1 MRLKAPNVETAA
13 HPKTAIAVLAVALA
27 AIVMLVSVGL
37 AVAQQTKATRSA
49 IVEADDLV
57 INLDKDTWEFTG
69 NCKLNISAGH
79 TAQMTAPRM
88 SVQFSK
94 KMDQILQLIA
104 HGPVKFHVV
113 TKPNDEGVRRDIA
126 VSAQKQAIYREAA
139 QTVEII
145 GAAVADISTVGVQGE
160 AAHITGEKITANLKT
175 SQIFVDKPHM
185 KIETPLND

>member
-1 MRLKAPNVETAA
+1 MSLKTPIVEMHT
-13 HPKTAIAVLAVALA
+13 HPKRVLGVLTLVLAAL
-27 AIVMLVSVGL
+27 VLLVSVGP
-37 AVAQQTKATRSA
+37 AVAQQAKATRTA

-57 INLDKDTWEFTG
+57 IDLDKDTWEFTG

-88 SVQFSK
+88 SVQFSG

-104 HGPVKFHVV
+104 HGAVKFHVV
-113 TKPNDEGVRRDIA
+113 TRPNAEGIRRDIS

-139 QTVEII
+139 QTIEII
-145 GAAVADISTVGVQGE
+145 GAAVADISTVGAEGE
-160 AAHITGEKITANLKT
+160 VAHITGDKITANLKT

-185 KIETPLND
+185 KIETPLKD